1 MTQNQT
7 LLTTT
12 VGSYPM
18 PNWLLSAPSREPA
31 LTLRASRLTS
41 SGVQISI
48 CPRMVSCTVLT
59 SLIFDINHP
68 ETNALI
74 EYFLRPMAGI
84 RCTLFRTDWEEY
96 YRQAGTAFRRQP
108 HAVGMP
114 IQETA

>member
-7 LLTTT
+7 ILTTA
-12 VGSYPM
+12 VGSYAM
-18 PNWLLSAPSREPA
+18 PNWLLSAPSSEPA

-41 SGVQISI
+41 GGVQISI
-48 CPRMVSCTVLT
+48 CPRMVSCTVST

-68 ETNALI
+68 ETNAMI

-84 RCTLFRTDWEEY
+84 RCMLFGTEGEEHC
-96 YRQAGTAFRRQP
+96 RQAGTAFRRQP